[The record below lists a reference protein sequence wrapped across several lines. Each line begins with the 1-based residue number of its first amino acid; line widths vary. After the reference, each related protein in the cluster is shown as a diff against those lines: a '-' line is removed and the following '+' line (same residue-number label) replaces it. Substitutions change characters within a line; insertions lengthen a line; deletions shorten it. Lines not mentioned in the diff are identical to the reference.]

1 MTENT
6 FLYTVPQWI
15 IFAVIFVIAYGWIE
29 DKKPFRIIGLL
40 LFFLFGLFSI
50 YILSGD
56 YFAASQ
62 YLTPEEIMSEEID
75 EEIIDE
81 IPFQAR
87 LFPAYLSFAISGL
100 LALPSL
106 YFEIKNK
113 KLRKVFIVLTGLVSL
128 FGFFAIVGA
137 LRSY

>member
-40 LFFLFGLFSI
+40 LFFLFGVFSV
-50 YILSGD
+50 YILTGD

-81 IPFQAR
+81 IPFQAK
-87 LFPAYLSFAISGL
+87 LFPAYLSFALSGL

-106 YFEIKNK
+106 YFEFKNK
-113 KLRKVFIVLTGLVSL
+113 KLGKFFIVLTGLISL
-128 FGFFAIVGA
+128 FGFFVIVGA
-137 LRSY
+137 LRTY

>member
-6 FLYTVPQWI
+6 FLYTLPQWI

-40 LFFLFGLFSI
+40 LFFLFGLFSL

-56 YFAASQ
+56 YFAASH
-62 YLTPEEIMSEEID
+62 YLTPKEIMSEEID

-81 IPFQAR
+81 IPFQAK
-87 LFPAYLSFAISGL
+87 LFPAYLSFALSGL
-100 LALPSL
+100 LAIPSL
-106 YFEIKNK
+106 YFEMKNK
-113 KLRKVFIVLTGLVSL
+113 KLRKVFIVITGLVSL
-128 FGFFAIVGA
+128 FGFFFIVGA
-137 LRSY
+137 LRAY